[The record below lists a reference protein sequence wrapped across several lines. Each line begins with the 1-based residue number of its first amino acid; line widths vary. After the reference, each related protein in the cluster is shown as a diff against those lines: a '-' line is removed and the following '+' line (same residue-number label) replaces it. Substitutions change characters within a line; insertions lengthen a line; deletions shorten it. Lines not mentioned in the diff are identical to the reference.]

1 MHQALEES
9 YVREFI
15 IYVTGIS
22 HFLRI
27 IAKQL
32 TNKEMTHIKRNK
44 SNQMKQFY
52 TTIVLR
58 EIIQNFRNNVHEV

>member
-32 TNKEMTHIKRNK
+32 TSKEMIQMKRNK
-44 SNQMKQFY
+44 SNETILHGDCFKRDY
-52 TTIVLR
+52 T
-58 EIIQNFRNNVHEV
+58 EF